1 MAALFSAFAEYIF
14 KFVVYLAVAGIGIFA
29 GIKIKASKQ
38 AKKPEE
44 QIESG
49 KAIDSP
55 LGMKTIVSYAGEKL
69 CKDRHILDTGGEDK

>member
-44 QIESG
+44 
-49 KAIDSP
+49 
-55 LGMKTIVSYAGEKL
+55 
-69 CKDRHILDTGGEDK
+69 